1 MKVINRK
8 TGIDITSYVIKYME
22 GKITK
27 NEFESVTALGPR
39 AKNITKK

>member
-1 MKVINRK
+1 MKVVNRK
-8 TGIDITSYVIKYME
+8 TGIDITSHVIKYME

-27 NEFESVTALGPR
+27 DEFERITALGPR